1 MSKLDALTEA
11 FTAPMETLSEVAALT
26 NAHLQNLG
34 LPRKFSRE
42 LLTLSDIYFGETP
55 YTQLQAKSRNT
66 PHDLSTLLEMEKK
79 ASRIKKHVD
88 RYKFRIACADVPA
101 SKIGQVAKE
110 FMDPPKP
117 PEDGTAL
124 TRSKTDKWTYRLTGD
139 SELIAQ
145 VRDMFPTIDSVREFL
160 RTGKV
165 NGTAVTTHVVI
176 NLDELDKIVDGQG
189 DDIVLQMT
197 NDAKITGAQLVQKM
211 FTDHGYATL
220 IHPVEGPVNLYR
232 TQRSASFKQRTMA
245 KAENPVCPWIH
256 CLKGADECQ
265 VHHIVAW
272 KYGGETNQSNL
283 TTACDHHNGRNDDG
297 NERRN
302 GKLLRIRGKVE
313 WVPPWAY

>member
-1 MSKLDALTEA
+1 
-11 FTAPMETLSEVAALT
+11 METLSEVAALT
-26 NAHLQNLG
+26 NAHLQMLG
-34 LPRKFSRE
+34 FPRKFSRE

-117 PEDGTAL
+117 PEEGTAL
-124 TRSKTDKWTYRLTGD
+124 TRSKTDRWTYRLTGD

-197 NDAKITGAQLVQKM
+197 NGAKITGAQLVQQM

-220 IHPVEGPVNLYR
+220 IHPVEA
-232 TQRSASFKQRTMA
+232 RSTSIARNEAQVSSKEPWRRP
-245 KAENPVCPWIH
+245 ENPVCPWIH

-272 KYGGETNQSNL
+272 KYGGETNASNL